1 MSSSVFF
8 IALISAACFS
18 TATAEMPA
26 FKTIFKFFS
35 YGGASDYNG
44 NGTRTKDISQMTLE
58 ELGIS
63 RGQCQYDFLPY
74 ITYSERLYCAPDDH
88 HILHL
93 LPSNIT
99 EAVRKP
105 PIMMRCLQPERHE
118 NATRNDNTLLIMQN
132 LKDIVALLKPV
143 GNATKRHEPG
153 SCVIV
158 LFYTES
164 SLGCAHVAPYANML
178 PILFPTLRFAAIDA
192 FKFPSFNTEF
202 GIVGLPTLLLFHQGR
217 PIVKFY
223 SDIGTF
229 HAFVT
234 RHTGIKPIEPIPKD
248 LEVTGPLPLQP
259 VPQVDYVL
267 ILAWAFI
274 LLCVGNYFAKSQ
286 LCKQIVEMIKRNWRE
301 SEARMERN

>member
-1 MSSSVFF
+1 MSRSTFF
-8 IALISAACFS
+8 TSLALALLLQNVN
-18 TATAEMPA
+18 AEMPA
-26 FKTIFKFFS
+26 FKSIFKFFA
-35 YGGASDYNG
+35 YGYGSDG
-44 NGTRTKDISQMTLE
+44 NSNSTRTKDISDMTLD

-63 RGQCQYDFLPY
+63 RGQSHYNFLSY
-74 ITYSERLYCAPDDH
+74 ITYNERLYCAADDYY
-88 HILHL
+88 ILHL

-99 EAVRKP
+99 EPARKP
-105 PIMMRCLQPERHE
+105 PIMVRCLQPERHE

-132 LKDIVALLKPV
+132 LKDIVALLKPI

-164 SLGCAHVAPYANML
+164 SLGCSLVAPYANML

-192 FKFPSFNTEF
+192 FQFPSFNTEF

-217 PIVKFY
+217 PVVKFY
-223 SDIGTF
+223 SDSF

-234 RHTGIKPIEPIPKD
+234 RHTGIKHIEPMPKES
-248 LEVTGPLPLQP
+248 EVTGPLPVQP

-267 ILAWAFI
+267 ILAWTFI
-274 LLCVGNYFAKSQ
+274 LLCLGNYFAKSR
-286 LCKQIVEMIKRNWRE
+286 LCNQIVEMIKRNWRE

>member
-1 MSSSVFF
+1 MAKFL
-8 IALISAACFS
+8 ALIVLTLAALLNI
-18 TATAEMPA
+18 AAAEMPA
-26 FKTIFKFFS
+26 FKTIFKFF
-35 YGGASDYNG
+35 GGGNGVEFNG
-44 NGTRTKDISQMTLE
+44 NGTRTKDISQMTPE

-63 RGQCQYDFLPY
+63 RGQCRYDFLPY
-74 ITYSERLYCAPDDH
+74 ITYSERMYCTPDDLY
-88 HILHL
+88 ILHL
-93 LPSNIT
+93 LPSNVT
-99 EAVRKP
+99 EPIRKP
-105 PIMMRCLQPERHE
+105 PIMVRCLQPELPE
-118 NATRNDNTLLIMQN
+118 NATRNDNTLLIMQSV
-132 LKDIVALLKPV
+132 KDIVALLKPQ
-143 GNATKRHEPG
+143 GAATKRHEPG

-223 SDIGTF
+223 SDVGTF

-234 RHTGIKPIEPIPKD
+234 RHTGIKHIEPMPK
-248 LEVTGPLPLQP
+248 ESEMTGPLPVQP

-267 ILAWAFI
+267 LLAWSFI
-274 LLCVGNYFAKSQ
+274 LLCVGNYFAKSR

>member
-1 MSSSVFF
+1 MTSIMVLF
-8 IALISAACFS
+8 ALILAACHGTS
-18 TATAEMPA
+18 TAEMPA
-26 FKTIFKFFS
+26 FKTIFKFF
-35 YGGASDYNG
+35 GGGNG
-44 NGTRTKDISQMTLE
+44 AEYVINGTRSRDISQMTAE

-63 RGQCQYDFLPY
+63 RGQCHYDFLSY
-74 ITYSERLYCAPDDH
+74 ITYSDRIHCVPDDRY
-88 HILHL
+88 ILHL
-93 LPSNIT
+93 LPSNGGEGI
-99 EAVRKP
+99 RKP
-105 PIMMRCLQPERHE
+105 PIMVRCMQPERPE
-118 NATRNDNTLLIMQN
+118 NATRNDNTLLIMQSV
-132 LKDIVALLKPV
+132 KDIVALLKPV
-143 GNATKRHEPG
+143 GNATKRHEHG

-178 PILFPTLRFAAIDA
+178 PALFPTLRFAAIDA

-223 SDIGTF
+223 SDVGTF

-234 RHTGIKPIEPIPKD
+234 RHTGIKHVEPMPK
-248 LEVTGPLPLQP
+248 ESEFTGPLPVLP
-259 VPQVDYVL
+259 VPEVDYVL
-267 ILAWAFI
+267 ILAWTFI
-274 LLCVGNYFAKSQ
+274 LVCLGNYFAKSH